1 LNQSLEPAFAPVSVP
16 APAPVPVS
24 ASAPAPRPARGPVP
38 EGDAAEG
45 TPAAVD
51 TAVGTAVDTGAG
63 AGAGGGGADAPAA
76 LADLAAAGLVSHEMI
91 GDPARL
97 RGEAATLRV
106 LCAHVPGAIWRI
118 EPYHYAFRLDGGFL
132 GALPGGAGLP
142 GTPEAAAAAL
152 EARLAAELGADAAWV
167 SATDLLAGDEAAA
180 DPAADPAAGV
190 DLDAPL
196 LLLRAG
202 AAAVADGLASA
213 GAGVQAV
220 VSAGFAVRAARI
232 AAGRLEDESGAGP
245 ADPGLGQRLA
255 ALEAGQGRIEA
266 ALAAAAESRAAATE
280 MVAEMAA
287 EMAAAAE
294 GRLGEL
300 LAEVLRRLD
309 AQAEAL
315 HGHVAREGR
324 VAGRLDEIAALAS
337 AAGNAAGGAAAGFQ
351 ETLGL
356 ALAEFLAR
364 LERREA
370 AGRETPPRLPQLG

>member
-1 LNQSLEPAFAPVSVP
+1 MNQSLEPAFAPVSVP

-63 AGAGGGGADAPAA
+63 AGAGGGGGGADAPAA

-266 ALAAAAESRAAATE
+266 ALAAATE

-337 AAGNAAGGAAAGFQ
+337 AAGDAAGGAAAGFQ